1 MKPGEGRV
9 IAMLGTS
16 QTLAWASSYYL
27 AAILANPIAAELGL
41 GTAWVFVAFSSGL
54 LAAGFLGPV
63 SGKLIDRH
71 GGHRVLP
78 GSNLLFATALAS
90 IGLASGPVS
99 LIAAWTLLG
108 VAMSCGLY
116 ESAFSTLARIYG
128 TDARRAITG
137 ITLIA
142 GFASTIGWPLTAWY
156 EASFGWRTACYLW
169 AATHLVICLPLNV
182 LLPAGKHAAPAAS
195 GAPAPIPDRRQRWVM
210 AGLAFVFAA
219 TWFGSTSMAA
229 HLPRVLQEA
238 GATLPAAVAAAALIG
253 PAQVAARAME
263 FWFLR
268 RVSPLVSAQVA
279 SLAHPVGVGV
289 LLAAG
294 APAAPVFTVMHGAG
308 NGVMTIANG
317 TLPLHLFGA
326 GGYGLRQGLLML
338 PARLLQSAAPFLF
351 DILLSRFGMAALGF
365 TGALGIASFVV
376 LSLIRTRSSDRLPQ
390 RPTGR

>member
-9 IAMLGTS
+9 IATLGTA

-27 AAILANPIAAELGL
+27 AAILANPIAAELRL

-63 SGKLIDRH
+63 SGRLIDRF

-78 GSNLLFATALAS
+78 GSNLLFAIALAS
-90 IGLASGPVS
+90 IGLANGPVS
-99 LIAAWTLLG
+99 LICSWTLMG

-116 ESAFSTLARIYG
+116 EAAFSTLARIYG

-169 AATHLVICLPLNV
+169 AATHLVVCLPLNL
-182 LLPAGKHAAPAAS
+182 LLPAGTRTAPVAASEAAASAAPPKRWMMAA
-195 GAPAPIPDRRQRWVM
+195 
-210 AGLAFVFAA
+210 LTFVFAG

-253 PAQVAARAME
+253 PAQVAARAFE
-263 FWFLR
+263 FWLMR
-268 RVSPLVSAQVA
+268 HVQPLVSAQVA

-289 LLAAG
+289 LLSFG
-294 APAAPVFTVMHGAG
+294 APAAPFFTVLHGAG

-326 GGYGLRQGLLML
+326 GGYGLRQGLLMM
-338 PARLLQSAAPFLF
+338 PARLLQSGAPFLF
-351 DILLSRFGMAALGF
+351 DVLLSRFGTAALGF
-365 TGALGIASFVV
+365 TAALGIASFIT
-376 LSLIRTRSSDRLPQ
+376 LSLLRTS
-390 RPTGR
+390 RPRT